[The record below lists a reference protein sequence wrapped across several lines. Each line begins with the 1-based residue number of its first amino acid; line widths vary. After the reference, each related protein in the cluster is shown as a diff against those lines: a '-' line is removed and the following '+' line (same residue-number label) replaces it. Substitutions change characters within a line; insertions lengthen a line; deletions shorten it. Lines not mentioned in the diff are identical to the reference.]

1 MQGSRCK
8 KVLSFKPSVSRS
20 PTCSKSL
27 CVCQLAVR
35 QQARVSQLLRGYEP
49 GRSESS
55 CGWRLGAGLRIISNR
70 SYPTPRVAPL
80 LSVANHP
87 SGNAACRAPGPDDKC
102 FSALTRADE
111 ETEYNL
117 PSTLR
122 RRGPFQ
128 TSGGH
133 VLDLSQSRPAKS
145 FGCAAW
151 ACPAEKLSCMPKP

>member
-8 KVLSFKPSVSRS
+8 VVSFKPSVSRS
-20 PTCSKSL
+20 PTCSESL

-102 FSALTRADE
+102 FSAFTRADE
-111 ETEYNL
+111 ETEYKL

-122 RRGPFQ
+122 RRGSFPDVRR
-128 TSGGH
+128 T
-133 VLDLSQSRPAKS
+133 RPGSLAKP
-145 FGCAAW
+145 
-151 ACPAEKLSCMPKP
+151 ACQKFRLRCLGMSCRKALMHP